1 MASTRRTL
9 DLDSISVCE
18 PLSLKFVRGRD
29 YSTPWSER
37 TTVFDNIHDT
47 VQFLQQPDGNWNELI
62 PGDKLSRPYLDFEI
76 TNLDGSNEEIDR
88 IIFGRVK
95 NLAIDAFKSFL
106 PADVSE
112 DVFET
117 RELTC
122 HRNVPDGPK
131 FSKHCVFPRLSITPY
146 DMKYAILSKM
156 YELYVTAHPNA
167 AIENSKGSQIPGLDT
182 SVYGSQRLL
191 RAPLQQIRPAS
202 ERPASITS
210 RYIPW
215 EFSDF
220 VPMRPESEH
229 PLEDFLVTYLD
240 GNEIEIRIPEKD
252 KRKIISDL
260 EDSELAEKGDSWLS
274 NEEVR
279 QVISHIPERFA
290 DKYDTWVAGGFAL
303 ADHVSKSGGK
313 KAQFYDYF
321 HEFSKLSPKYKEAE
335 TEKKARNVWENKAN
349 DQYRSKFPTT
359 TFGSIVYW
367 VKTSVEGEKFWDQL
381 CDHKAKQLMERLAK
395 ESAEE
400 GYLFRDEDPPAA
412 SEECL
417 FRDDDPPAAS
427 EQPVEETR
435 EEIMRRIEF
444 NRWARA
450 TPGVDQVIDM
460 FKSVNGNLEGFA
472 YDGDKVYKIDDVS
485 GRYIMYEDDDMWK
498 KAIGGC
504 VKAVV
509 LPLWKG
515 YSKLVWCTPPQ
526 EYTSIDKN
534 GEPKPKLLPW
544 RKDLD
549 RTLKLINDSTGFMAR
564 VAQAYRNEIYDKV
577 MATEQGL
584 DTRCH
589 LIGCENGVIDLEQRD
604 ELGRFVLRKAR
615 ADEYVS
621 KSTGFDYSHVEFD
634 DPRYVGCSNVLRD
647 FWVKRH
653 SIGDKKGLYGALMSE
668 EEDPLGYETL
678 RCAMML
684 VCSNMRGG
692 NNIQSLIMFVGQGA
706 NGKSV
711 LVNLIRAAMGG
722 YCVVVPGSFWEV
734 SRKSSEGAAPFMMSI
749 RGTRYVVSLEIS
761 SSPLSVLDTEKMKN
775 ITGGDELRARFLF
788 GNKVHGF
795 YVDALPIWNVNHTPE
810 NWSEKSGYAVLRRPK
825 GIDFPFRYSCEE
837 CDIDIAKIADEQL
850 ESRNY
855 RRSIGLPMFQIMLDF
870 HKMYLDNDPF
880 VKKPMSKQMEVVTS
894 DIKGAIDEHALFVR
908 NKLAPVSDDRFFVP
922 VKFLLELFKDQTGN
936 AKVVEKVFGKAI
948 ASEIREMTGLSKGKA
963 DKIRLEYAG
972 EKMQVHAW
980 SNLILRDADDAKRL
994 AEKLGLSDRRAALV
1008 AAYNARNDMEGGDLK
1023 YAEVGKVPDIN
1034 ASGSGSGPIG
1044 GVYGFRD

>member
-76 TNLDGSNEEIDR
+76 TNIDGSNEEIDR

-381 CDHKAKQLMERLAK
+381 CDHKAKQLMEQLAR

-400 GYLFRDEDPPAA
+400 GYLFRDDDERVAVGDDDAVDEFREWEGDWESFMSSGRVLWYGPTKQVFEKSFCKIESPICIAEMTSKGVVNLLSFEDCSKRFENLLIKKEVPKGGNEEGFKIVNVNFWKEWKKDRNMLTYSNLDFCPPPMPCPKNVYNMWKGFAVEAVPKELGQEKEAQDGLKDVLWHIEHIICKGDAA
-412 SEECL
+412 SYKFVLDWHAHLFQRPGDKMRCMLVVYGRKRCGKDIIAEECIKFMVGTGMYFQTANMKDDLLSKHSDGVMNRL
-417 FRDDDPPAAS
+417 FVTCDELFSGDNYGLGGKWKNMLTSVTFGHEPKGLKKVTYNNLARFYGTANQLNSIPEMDQDEMRVFLVECSDSKRGQSEYFRPLVKALKKPCVQRAFYDYLLGVEITTDFDDI
-427 EQPVEETR
+427 ETR
-435 EEIMRRIEF
+435 PVTDAMRDVQGM
-444 NRWARA
+444 NLSYHQLWLAHWAMSKASSVDNSIDR
-450 TPGVDQVIDM
+450 GVIKISAPDM
-460 FKSVNGNLEGFA
+460 WLEGQ
-472 YDGDKVYKIDDVS
+472 KCNSQEEMQKIHYQAAKFTIKKHDFLAKLRHMEDSGVRSLTLRGYPFYEVDVQ
-485 GRYIMYEDDDMWK
+485 
-498 KAIGGC
+498 
-504 VKAVV
+504 VV
-509 LPLWKG
+509 LDHVNKF
-515 YSKLVWCTPPQ
+515 
-526 EYTSIDKN
+526 N
-534 GEPKPKLLPW
+534 
-544 RKDLD
+544 
-549 RTLKLINDSTGFMAR
+549 
-564 VAQAYRNEIYDKV
+564 
-577 MATEQGL
+577 
-584 DTRCH
+584 
-589 LIGCENGVIDLEQRD
+589 IGI
-604 ELGRFVLRKAR
+604 
-615 ADEYVS
+615 
-621 KSTGFDYSHVEFD
+621 
-634 DPRYVGCSNVLRD
+634 
-647 FWVKRH
+647 
-653 SIGDKKGLYGALMSE
+653 
-668 EEDPLGYETL
+668 
-678 RCAMML
+678 
-684 VCSNMRGG
+684 
-692 NNIQSLIMFVGQGA
+692 
-706 NGKSV
+706 
-711 LVNLIRAAMGG
+711 
-722 YCVVVPGSFWEV
+722 
-734 SRKSSEGAAPFMMSI
+734 
-749 RGTRYVVSLEIS
+749 GTR
-761 SSPLSVLDTEKMKN
+761 LSWGFKESA
-775 ITGGDELRARFLF
+775 AR
-788 GNKVHGF
+788 
-795 YVDALPIWNVNHTPE
+795 
-810 NWSEKSGYAVLRRPK
+810 
-825 GIDFPFRYSCEE
+825 
-837 CDIDIAKIADEQL
+837 
-850 ESRNY
+850 
-855 RRSIGLPMFQIMLDF
+855 
-870 HKMYLDNDPF
+870 
-880 VKKPMSKQMEVVTS
+880 
-894 DIKGAIDEHALFVR
+894 
-908 NKLAPVSDDRFFVP
+908 
-922 VKFLLELFKDQTGN
+922 
-936 AKVVEKVFGKAI
+936 
-948 ASEIREMTGLSKGKA
+948 
-963 DKIRLEYAG
+963 
-972 EKMQVHAW
+972 
-980 SNLILRDADDAKRL
+980 
-994 AEKLGLSDRRAALV
+994 
-1008 AAYNARNDMEGGDLK
+1008 
-1023 YAEVGKVPDIN
+1023 
-1034 ASGSGSGPIG
+1034 
-1044 GVYGFRD
+1044 